1 MVQSKGTRFD
11 SHLFKIDFTGKRKYS
26 GRSSDLRRVG
36 AGGEIEARRAMP
48 TSGAAASF
56 AATTASLRKS
66 CELRSAWPQE
76 AGAGGGQ
83 SAPLLNGTMSETISE
98 KGLPGPE
105 SGASSSVRMFGL
117 PSGQTGKREA
127 EDNGARRRIGK
138 PAGFDEERTGD
149 IAHLDTGRVFRFSF
163 ALSSVFVF
171 YSPVAFKAEARFFAA
186 RADALRGSESRR
198 TKSARR
204 VQNDHRL

>member
-1 MVQSKGTRFD
+1 MVQSKGTRLD

-48 TSGAAASF
+48 TSGAALSGARPGTTSVAAPF
-56 AATTASLRKS
+56 AATTASFWKP

-105 SGASSSVRMFGL
+105 SGASPSVRVFGL
-117 PSGQTGKREA
+117 RSGQTGKREA
-127 EDNGARRRIGK
+127 EENGARRRIGK

-149 IAHLDTGRVFRFSF
+149 IAHLDTVKVFRFSF

-171 YSPVAFKAEARFFAA
+171 CSP
-186 RADALRGSESRR
+186 
-198 TKSARR
+198 
-204 VQNDHRL
+204 

>member
-48 TSGAAASF
+48 TSGAAPSGARPGTTSVVASF
-56 AATTASLRKS
+56 AATTASFRKS
-66 CELRSAWPQE
+66 RELRSAWPQE

-105 SGASSSVRMFGL
+105 SGASSSVRVFGL
-117 PSGQTGKREA
+117 RSGQTGKREA
-127 EDNGARRRIGK
+127 EENGARRRIGK

-149 IAHLDTGRVFRFSF
+149 IAHLGTGEYF
-163 ALSSVFVF
+163 AFCSPCQELSLLIRIQ
-171 YSPVAFKAEARFFAA
+171 AG
-186 RADALRGSESRR
+186 DGL
-198 TKSARR
+198 
-204 VQNDHRL
+204 

>member
-36 AGGEIEARRAMP
+36 AAGEIEARRAMP
-48 TSGAAASF
+48 TSGAAPSGARPGTTSVAASF
-56 AATTASLRKS
+56 AATTASFWKS
-66 CELRSAWPQE
+66 RELQSAWPQE

-105 SGASSSVRMFGL
+105 SGASSSVRVFGARGTFSPL
-117 PSGQTGKREA
+117 GML
-127 EDNGARRRIGK
+127 NGAGELLQIRRK
-138 PAGFDEERTGD
+138 EVNSMK
-149 IAHLDTGRVFRFSF
+149 IAIPF
-163 ALSSVFVF
+163 LST
-171 YSPVAFKAEARFFAA
+171 
-186 RADALRGSESRR
+186 D
-198 TKSARR
+198 
-204 VQNDHRL
+204 RLKLWCEQDD

>member
-48 TSGAAASF
+48 TSGAAPSGARPGTTSVVASF
-56 AATTASLRKS
+56 AATTASFWKS
-66 CELRSAWPQE
+66 RELQSAWPQE

-105 SGASSSVRMFGL
+105 SGASSRVRVFGL
-117 PSGQTGKREA
+117 RSGQTGKREA
-127 EDNGARRRIGK
+127 EESGARRRIGK

-149 IAHLDTGRVFRFSF
+149 IAHLDT
-163 ALSSVFVF
+163 A
-171 YSPVAFKAEARFFAA
+171 
-186 RADALRGSESRR
+186 
-198 TKSARR
+198 
-204 VQNDHRL
+204 